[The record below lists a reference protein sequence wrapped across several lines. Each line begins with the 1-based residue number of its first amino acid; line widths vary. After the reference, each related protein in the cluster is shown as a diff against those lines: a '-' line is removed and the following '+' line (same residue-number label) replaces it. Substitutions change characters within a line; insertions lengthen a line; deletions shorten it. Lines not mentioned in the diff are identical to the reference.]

1 MNSIAM
7 QLGIVSVAFLM
18 LATGIIYLMVSNA
31 EIAEAGEEIGS
42 HEIDSTESLS
52 GPFIETAFFA
62 AVGGAY
68 IPVGLWTIVGKH
80 TTRTPYYLAI
90 IGSSA
95 LIMLY
100 VLSRTV
106 DIPIVGQQDDVG
118 FVDLLS
124 KGLQVGIIA
133 FSIFVIASIN
143 KEKKAKLLV

>member
-1 MNSIAM
+1 MNQKAM

-18 LATGIIYLMVSNA
+18 LATGAIYLLVSNE
-31 EIAEAGEEIGS
+31 EIAEAGA
-42 HEIDSTESLS
+42 EIDSHETDSEESLA

-80 TTRTPYYLAI
+80 KSKTPYYLAI
-90 IGSSA
+90 AGSSA
-95 LIMLY
+95 LIILY

-106 DIPIVGQQDDVG
+106 DIPIVGQQDDIG

-124 KGLQVGIIA
+124 KGLQVAIIA
-133 FSIFVIASIN
+133 ASVYVIASIK
-143 KEKKAKLLV
+143 KEKKASLLV